1 MTEAI
6 DWQHATFI
14 GATLASGQTA
24 AAAEAKVGTL
34 RYDPMAMLPFIGYN
48 VGDYLQH
55 WLDIGKKGGD
65 KLPKVFLVNWFRRGD
80 DGRFLWPGFGEN
92 SRVLK
97 WIVDRIEGRV
107 DAKKT
112 VVGYTAYSK
121 DIDIEGLDTDPKDV
135 KAALTAPADKWQMD
149 LSDTEDWL
157 KSLGPKVP
165 QEIWDEFD
173 FLKTRIKTAN
183 KDGNKAL
190 DDMKTK

>member
-1 MTEAI
+1 M
-6 DWQHATFI
+6 
-14 GATLASGQTA
+14 
-24 AAAEAKVGTL
+24 
-34 RYDPMAMLPFIGYN
+34 
-48 VGDYLQH
+48 
-55 WLDIGKKGGD
+55 
-65 KLPKVFLVNWFRRGD
+65 
-80 DGRFLWPGFGEN
+80 
-92 SRVLK
+92 
-97 WIVDRIEGRV
+97 DRIEGRV

-190 DDMKTK
+190 DDMKTPVICHYTMGCHKLATRRRHMKSRTPCLYHVRSSTGRRH